1 MSRRH
6 PPPNVRSM
14 SSSHATHLLFLLLV
28 TTFPT
33 GDGLVGSPYWQQQRP
48 PPNVPPDV
56 LEQIVEAPWRG
67 GLEPAT
73 ETTEPVELE
82 VVSGAIPTDLR
93 GVMYRNGPG
102 RIRVGPH
109 RYGHWFDGDGFVTAV
124 RIDGSESSSS
134 SSGGGGRAT
143 FRSRFVRTERYEAQ
157 AASGGE
163 GAASGM
169 ATRGAWTQRG
179 DGTAVGTPLLLL
191 FMTPTTLTPE
201 VPLTHSLP
209 RSPRNS
215 WPTLCAC
222 PRTRPTRTSCASA
235 AASWLSVRVG
245 HPSRSTPSR
254 SRRGA
259 SSTSTRK
266 KKKEKE
272 ESQEERQDMKSL
284 GAARGPPSL
293 RPSPA
298 PPRRSPAR

>member
-124 RIDGSESSSS
+124 RIDGSESSSNGG
-134 SSGGGGRAT
+134 GGGGRAT

-191 FMTPTTLTPE
+191 FMTPPTLTFE
-201 VPLTHSLP
+201 IPLTHSLP

-266 KKKEKE
+266 EEKRRDT
-272 ESQEERQDMKSL
+272 ERFHW
-284 GAARGPPSL
+284 AARGPPQASP